1 MEVNANA
8 RIGHEMVGN
17 LKTAQS
23 VRYKR
28 FTPERP

>member
-8 RIGHEMVGN
+8 GIEHEIVGV

-28 FTPERP
+28 FKPGRS